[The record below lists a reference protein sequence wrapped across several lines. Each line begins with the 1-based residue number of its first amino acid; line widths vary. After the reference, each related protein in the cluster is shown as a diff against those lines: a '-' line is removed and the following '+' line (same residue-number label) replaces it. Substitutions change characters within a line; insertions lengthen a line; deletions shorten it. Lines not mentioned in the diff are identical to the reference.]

1 MSVEKPE
8 ELKTTPVLQT
18 AALTD
23 AERAELEALR
33 AEKERAELEALR
45 AEKERRELEALRAE
59 KTRTTQVKTAAQVE
73 APAVAED
80 AQLRAAQQRAAHQA
94 AQQEAEQ
101 IRRIQEQRAKGRA
114 LMEPDEDDEDKD
126 SCAEPNE
133 LQRAPDNNVAF
144 LHDDFHVFR
153 CQIMDVGGNIA
164 LNHEDEFGS
173 LEKGKLADLLVV
185 KGDVASNI
193 HDLTPDNMEVIM
205 KEGDIVIRGAL

>member
-8 ELKTTPVLQT
+8 ELQTTPVPQT

-114 LMEPDEDDEDKD
+114 LMEPDEDDEDIKM
-126 SCAEPNE
+126 P
-133 LQRAPDNNVAF
+133 LGQ
-144 LHDDFHVFR
+144 
-153 CQIMDVGGNIA
+153 
-164 LNHEDEFGS
+164 
-173 LEKGKLADLLVV
+173 K
-185 KGDVASNI
+185 
-193 HDLTPDNMEVIM
+193 
-205 KEGDIVIRGAL
+205 IVIGTVVILAVIFVVSQFIL